1 MKMNDEWLRTILVSS
16 FAPRDKKNIV
26 EWMMSPGL
34 NLPANTPEPG
44 KMDVN
49 RTPYMFDILK
59 KMSPDDPTKE
69 VILVFGSQMG
79 KTTIENAIMGYY
91 ME

>member
-34 NLPANTPEPG
+34 NLPANTP
-44 KMDVN
+44 
-49 RTPYMFDILK
+49 
-59 KMSPDDPTKE
+59 
-69 VILVFGSQMG
+69 
-79 KTTIENAIMGYY
+79 
-91 ME
+91 